1 MKEAWDKFRKTAYSC
16 LYSYPRFTWQTVI
29 PDTLRISKID
39 TSEEFLR
46 GVEQFLSCADSLK
59 SSPLYVNDALEYA
72 AYYVAAKADKL
83 YTRALDED
91 ASGNKVTARKSLEEA
106 VGLLSQVDRLLAS
119 HPLYRLE
126 EWVKQARN
134 SGTTPEE
141 KDAYEANAKRLI
153 TTWGGIQED
162 YAARFWSGL
171 IKDYYIPRMQRY
183 FSPDRDKLDEWE
195 EEWIQ
200 TPWKNTTIPFDH
212 PLEEAIKMVN
222 ATLE

>member
-1 MKEAWDKFRKTAYSC
+1 M
-16 LYSYPRFTWQTVI
+16 
-29 PDTLRISKID
+29 
-39 TSEEFLR
+39 
-46 GVEQFLSCADSLK
+46 
-59 SSPLYVNDALEYA
+59 
-72 AYYVAAKADKL
+72 
-83 YTRALDED
+83 
-91 ASGNKVTARKSLEEA
+91 EEA
-106 VGLLSQVDRLLAS
+106 VGLLLQVDRLLAS

-126 EWVKQARN
+126 EWVKLARN

>member
-1 MKEAWDKFRKTAYSC
+1 MGR
-16 LYSYPRFTWQTVI
+16 
-29 PDTLRISKID
+29 
-39 TSEEFLR
+39 
-46 GVEQFLSCADSLK
+46 
-59 SSPLYVNDALEYA
+59 N
-72 AYYVAAKADKL
+72 
-83 YTRALDED
+83 TR
-91 ASGNKVTARKSLEEA
+91 R
-106 VGLLSQVDRLLAS
+106 
-119 HPLYRLE
+119 
-126 EWVKQARN
+126 
-134 SGTTPEE
+134 
-141 KDAYEANAKRLI
+141 
-153 TTWGGIQED
+153 